1 MHPTRLQSA
10 AIGFALSLSL
20 LGCAAPP
27 AADPPANSA
36 TGGSKHAAMMDD
48 MCKKHAA
55 KSAKSADAGAAPGMM
70 DKHCKPEAAS
80 AAASAASAPPAAAHV
95 H

>member
-27 AADPPANSA
+27 PADSPAIPSTA
-36 TGGSKHAAMMDD
+36 GSKHAAMMDA
-48 MCKKHAA
+48 MCKKHA
-55 KSAKSADAGAAPGMM
+55 AKSADAGAAPGMM